1 MPYRMLTDSRHNA
14 SYTAAVM
21 SDTSADRGG
30 IAVARRPG
38 RPRSEPARRAVL
50 HAVDDMLVEVG
61 YAAMTMKGIA
71 ERAGVG
77 RQTVYR
83 WWSGKAEI
91 LLEACTEDIHE
102 EVATPPDPDPAASLL
117 GYLQALTAFLATS
130 PAGLAY
136 RALIGEAQHDPAV
149 RDLVNQA
156 DLLTASARD
165 VLESA
170 RSAAPGMPGASLA
183 TAQLTGPVIS
193 QILTAPGPLS
203 PALLREHVAAL
214 LRAWQ

>member
-1 MPYRMLTDSRHNA
+1 MLTDSRHSA
-14 SYTAAVM
+14 SYNATVM
-21 SDTSADRGG
+21 SATL
-30 IAVARRPG
+30 RRPG
-38 RPRSEPARRAVL
+38 RPRSEPARQAVL

-61 YAAMTMKGIA
+61 YSAMTMKGIA

-83 WWSGKAEI
+83 WWSAKAEI
-91 LLEACTEDIHE
+91 LLEACAEDIHE
-102 EVATPPDPDPAASLL
+102 EVATPPHDDPAVSLL
-117 GYLQALTAFLATS
+117 AYLQALTAFLTTA

-165 VLESA
+165 VLASV
-170 RSAAPGMPGASLA
+170 RPAAPGMPGPGLA

-193 QILTAPGPLS
+193 QILTAPEPLS
-203 PALLREHVAAL
+203 PDLLREHVAAL
-214 LRAWQ
+214 LRAWT